1 MFPSEKDRLAAMRK
15 LMHSKLPP
23 VEDANVLERLLA
35 ATLVL
40 TDLPDGI
47 KLTAELYSHAGER
60 LFSLYEARYPAIQ
73 FQVVDILG
81 ANQVL
86 LMLSLKPI
94 EGEGPQPLP
103 CH

>member
-1 MFPSEKDRLAAMRK
+1 MQR

-23 VEDANVLERLLA
+23 IEDANVLERILA
-35 ATLVL
+35 ATLVPA
-40 TDLPDGI
+40 DLPDGI
-47 KLTAELYSHAGER
+47 KLTAELYNYAGEH
-60 LFSLYEARYPAIQ
+60 LFSLYEEQYPAIR
-73 FQVVDILG
+73 FQVIDILG

-94 EGEGPQPLP
+94 TGKRPQPPL